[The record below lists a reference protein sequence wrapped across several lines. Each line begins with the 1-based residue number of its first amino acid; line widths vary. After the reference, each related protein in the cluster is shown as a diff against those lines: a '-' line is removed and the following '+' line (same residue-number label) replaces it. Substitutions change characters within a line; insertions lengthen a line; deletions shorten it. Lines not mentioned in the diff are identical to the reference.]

1 MKDRQDKYL
10 VQWQRKNIGKKLPK
24 SEFSRILTEVWNE
37 LEPEIIING
46 FRKAGIWPIDRNSP
60 VTSVLF
66 TLIN

>member
-46 FRKAGIWPIDRNSP
+46 FRKAGI
-60 VTSVLF
+60 
-66 TLIN
+66 